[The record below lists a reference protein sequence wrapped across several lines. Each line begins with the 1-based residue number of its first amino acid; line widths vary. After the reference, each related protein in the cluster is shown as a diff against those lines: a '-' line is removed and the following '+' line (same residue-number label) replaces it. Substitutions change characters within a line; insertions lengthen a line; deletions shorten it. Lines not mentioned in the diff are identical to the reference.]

1 MNCNNM
7 QDGVFH
13 GGDHDGA
20 FLMQN
25 WPPLLMSLQRII
37 EELFY
42 CLVMQLSMNEGTID
56 GKKTIY

>member
-1 MNCNNM
+1 M